1 MASGPATGRSGRAS
15 AQVRGEW
22 YRPRWS
28 AGGVWRLVLLAA
40 LVGLPLFLLGRRA
53 LSGYGTGPLPYDL
66 TVFLRAADDILAGRS
81 PFPSSETF
89 TSDASYVY
97 PPLLAILAI
106 PLAVLPVAPAVLIWT
121 ILAVAALA
129 AALWLLDVRDWR
141 VYGIAL
147 LLPATRDAV
156 GAGTIG
162 PFLVLATALAW
173 RYRDRK
179 GPAAAA
185 AVGLAAALKLFVWP
199 VIAWFAA
206 TRRWR
211 AALVAIAVACGAVLA
226 SWAVIGFRGFGEYP
240 AVLRRLTD
248 LEAEES
254 YSVLAVGRA
263 LGLSSPLSVALSLL
277 VGAIFLAVMVQA
289 AGDARRTASERDRVA
304 LTAAI
309 AASLA
314 ITPILWVHYLVL
326 LLVPL
331 ALARP
336 RLSPLWLVPLIP
348 SAFRVFGWS
357 HPNWPSGDA
366 AALAIVLGTTAL
378 ALGVMLRPRGA
389 LVLTRA

>member
-1 MASGPATGRSGRAS
+1 M
-15 AQVRGEW
+15 
-22 YRPRWS
+22 RPRWS
-28 AGGVWRLVLLAA
+28 AGRIWKLVLLAV
-40 LVGLPLFLLGRRA
+40 LLGLPLALLARRA
-53 LSGYGTGPLPYDL
+53 LSGYGTGPLPFDL
-66 TVFLRAADDILAGRS
+66 MVFLRAADDVLAGRS
-81 PFPSSETF
+81 PFPSSEAF

-97 PPLLAILAI
+97 PPLLAIAAI

-121 ILAVAALA
+121 TLAVAAVA

-141 VYGIAL
+141 VYGLAL

-156 GAGTIG
+156 GGGSIG
-162 PFLVLATALAW
+162 PFLVLATAVAW

-179 GPAAAA
+179 GATGT
-185 AVGLAAALKLFVWP
+185 AVGLAAAVKLFVWP
-199 VIAWFAA
+199 LVAWLAA

-211 AALVAIAVACGAVLA
+211 TALLAIAVGIGAALA
-226 SWAVIGFRGFGEYP
+226 SWAVIGFRGLGEYP

-263 LGLSSPLSVALSLL
+263 LGLSTPLSVVLSLT

-289 AGDARRTASERDRVA
+289 AGDARRTASERDRVS

-314 ITPILWVHYLVL
+314 ITPILWNHYLVL
-326 LLVPL
+326 LVVPL

-348 SAFRVFGWS
+348 SAFKVFGWS
-357 HPNWPSGDA
+357 SPNWPSGDA
-366 AALAIVLGTTAL
+366 QSLGIVLGTAIV
-378 ALGVMLRPRGA
+378 ALGVMLRPRVRAAPMVGDSA
-389 LVLTRA
+389 TVLRSG